1 MNKDAFSPRMFTA
14 VSTTME
20 NMAFAEAVMSETDF
34 IPSEGSP
41 CVTLAIAEPFT
52 GSLTMPV
59 SKEFL
64 VHIAEALFSVPV
76 EEIDDAKMKDL
87 LSELLNT
94 IAGSFMTQ
102 TLPEDTSFKLGIPE
116 HVLATCLPTSLSAVQ
131 WNFTVEENSF
141 SIIASEELVDY
152 LEKL

>member
-1 MNKDAFSPRMFTA
+1 MNKDEFSTHMASA
-14 VSTTME
+14 VSTTIE

-34 IPSEGSP
+34 IPAENSP
-41 CVTLAIAEPFT
+41 CVMLVITEPFA

-64 VHIAEALFSVPV
+64 AYIAEALFSVPA
-76 EEIDDAKMKDL
+76 EEIEEVKMKDL

-94 IAGSFMTQ
+94 IAGSFMIH

-116 HVLATCLPTSLSAVQ
+116 HVPATGLSSSLSAVN
-131 WNFTVEENSF
+131 WNFTVEGSSF
-141 SIIASEELVDY
+141 AIIASGELIDH